1 MQAFDR
7 EELTVIRKF
16 EHIEHCLK
24 RNVQAHVS
32 NGFEDV
38 HFVHMSL
45 PEMDKDEVDLSVE
58 FLGRRFDYPIFIA
71 GMTGGTKGSQLAGKI
86 NRTLAQAA
94 QELNIPM
101 GVGSQRAMIR
111 KPETWES
118 YYVRDVAPDVFL
130 VGNLGAPQFSETIP
144 EKYGIE
150 EALKAVETIQADA
163 LAIHLNPLQESVQPE
178 GDTQYRGI
186 LKALAG
192 LKSEFPY
199 PIIAKE
205 TGAGV
210 SMEVA
215 IRLES
220 IGVDAIDVG
229 GLGGTSWSA
238 VEYYRAKDEIG
249 KDLALHFWDWGIKT
263 AISVAEVRYSTE
275 LPIIATGGMRDGITM
290 AKALAMGA
298 TFAGVAL
305 PLLKPA
311 VKGDVEGVIKLMK
324 RYIEEI
330 KNTMFLVG
338 AKNVKELRRVPIVVT
353 GFTREWLEQRIDLA
367 EFLRARRRKA

>member
-1 MQAFDR
+1 MDK
-7 EELTVIRKF
+7 EELTIMRKF

-24 RNVQAHVS
+24 KQVEAHVT
-32 NGFEDV
+32 NQFENI

-45 PEMDKDEVDLSVE
+45 PEIDKDEIDMSVE
-58 FLGRRFDYPIFIA
+58 FLGRRFDYPIMIA

-86 NRTLAQAA
+86 NKTLAKAA

-111 KPETWES
+111 KSETWES

-130 VGNLGAPQFSETIP
+130 VGNLGAPQFAETIP
-144 EKYGIE
+144 ERYGIE
-150 EALKAVETIQADA
+150 EALKAVETIEADA
-163 LAIHLNPLQESVQPE
+163 LAIHMNPLQESVQPE
-178 GDTQYRGI
+178 GDTQYRGV
-186 LKALAG
+186 LKALAE
-192 LKSEFPY
+192 LKGEFPY

-220 IGVDAIDVG
+220 IGIDAVDVG
-229 GLGGTSWSA
+229 GLGGTSWSG
-238 VEYYRAKDEIG
+238 VEYYRARDERSRN
-249 KDLALHFWDWGIKT
+249 LALKFWDWGIPT
-263 AISVAEVRYSTE
+263 ALSVAEVRYATD

-290 AKALAMGA
+290 AKAIALGA
-298 TFAGVAL
+298 NLAGVAL

-311 VKGDVEGVIKLMK
+311 VKGDVDGVIKILR

-330 KNTMFLVG
+330 RNAMFLVG
-338 AKNVKELRRVPIVVT
+338 AKNVDELKKVPLVVT
-353 GFTREWLEQRIDLA
+353 GFAREWLEARMDLSA
-367 EFLRARRRKA
+367 YFKRR

>member
-1 MQAFDR
+1 MEAFEGD
-7 EELTVIRKF
+7 ELTIIRKF

-24 RNVQAHVS
+24 KQVEAHVS
-32 NGFEDV
+32 TQFENI

-45 PEMDKDEVDLSVE
+45 PEIDKDEIDLSVE
-58 FLGRRFDYPIFIA
+58 FLGRRFDYPIMIA

-86 NRTLAQAA
+86 NKTLAKAA

-130 VGNLGAPQFSETIP
+130 VGNLGAPQFAETMP
-144 EKYGIE
+144 GRYGIE

-178 GDTQYRGI
+178 GDTQYKGV
-186 LKALAG
+186 LKALAE
-192 LKSEFPY
+192 LKGEFPY

-215 IRLES
+215 VRLES
-220 IGVDAIDVG
+220 IGIDAIDVG
-229 GLGGTSWSA
+229 GLGGTSWSG
-238 VEYYRAKDEIG
+238 VEYYRAKDERSRN
-249 KDLALHFWDWGIKT
+249 LALKFWDWGIPT
-263 AISVAEVRYSTE
+263 ALSVAEVRYATD

-290 AKALAMGA
+290 AKAIALGA
-298 TFAGVAL
+298 NLAGVAL

-311 VKGDVEGVIKLMK
+311 VKGDVEGVVKILL
-324 RYIEEI
+324 RYIDEL
-330 KNTMFLVG
+330 KNAMFLVG
-338 AKNVKELRRVPIVVT
+338 AKNVDELRKVPLVVT
-353 GFTREWLEQRIDLA
+353 GFTREWLEQRIDLR
-367 EFLRARRRKA
+367 EYLRNRCAR

>member
-1 MQAFDR
+1 MDR
-7 EELTVIRKF
+7 EELTLIRKF
-16 EHIEHCLK
+16 EHIDHCLK

-32 NGFEDV
+32 NGFEGV

-45 PEMDKDEVDLSVE
+45 PEIDKDEIDLSVE
-58 FLGRRFDYPIFIA
+58 FLGRRFDYPIMIA
-71 GMTGGTKGSQLAGKI
+71 GMTGGTKGSQLAGRI
-86 NRTLAQAA
+86 NRTLAKAA

-130 VGNLGAPQFSETIP
+130 VGNLGAPQFSETIQ
-144 EKYGIE
+144 ERYGID

-163 LAIHLNPLQESVQPE
+163 LAVHMNPLQESVQPE
-178 GDTQYRGI
+178 GDTQYRGV
-186 LKALAG
+186 LRALAE

-220 IGVDAIDVG
+220 IGIDAIDVG
-229 GLGGTSWSA
+229 GLGGTSWSG

-249 KDLALHFWDWGIKT
+249 RNLALRFWDWGIPT
-263 AISVAEVRYSTE
+263 ALSVAEVRYSTD
-275 LPIIATGGMRDGITM
+275 LPIVATGGMRDGITM

-298 TFAGVAL
+298 NLAGVAL

-311 VKGDVEGVIKLMK
+311 VKGDVDGVIKIL
-324 RYIEEI
+324 RGYIEEI
-330 KNTMFLVG
+330 KNAMFLVG
-338 AKNVKELRRVPIVVT
+338 AKNVDELRRVPLVVT
-353 GFTREWLEQRIDLA
+353 GFTREWLEQRIDLQG
-367 EFLRARRRKA
+367 FLKGGRR

>member
-1 MQAFDR
+1 M
-7 EELTVIRKF
+7 
-16 EHIEHCLK
+16 
-24 RNVQAHVS
+24 
-32 NGFEDV
+32 
-38 HFVHMSL
+38 
-45 PEMDKDEVDLSVE
+45 PE
-58 FLGRRFDYPIFIA
+58 R
-71 GMTGGTKGSQLAGKI
+71 
-86 NRTLAQAA
+86 
-94 QELNIPM
+94 
-101 GVGSQRAMIR
+101 
-111 KPETWES
+111 
-118 YYVRDVAPDVFL
+118 
-130 VGNLGAPQFSETIP
+130 
-144 EKYGIE
+144 YGLE

-178 GDTQYRGI
+178 GDTQYRGV

-215 IRLES
+215 VRLEG
-220 IGVDAIDVG
+220 IGIDAIDVG

-238 VEYYRAKDEIG
+238 VEYYRAKDESSRN
-249 KDLALHFWDWGIKT
+249 LALRFWDWGIKT
-263 AISVAEVRYSTE
+263 AISVAEVRYATE

-298 TFAGVAL
+298 TFAGLAL
-305 PLLKPA
+305 PLLRPA
-311 VKGDVEGVIKLMK
+311 VKGDVESVIKILR

-338 AKNVKELRRVPIVVT
+338 AKNVEELRKVPLVVT
-353 GFTREWLEQRIDLA
+353 GFTREWLGQRVDLPVY
-367 EFLRARRRKA
+367 LRSR

>member
-353 GFTREWLEQRIDLA
+353 GFTREWLEQRVDLPDYIRNGR
-367 EFLRARRRKA
+367 L

>member
-1 MQAFDR
+1 MFDK

-24 RNVQAHVS
+24 KQVEAHVS
-32 NGFEDV
+32 TQFENI

-45 PEMDKDEVDLSVE
+45 PEIDKDEIDLSVE
-58 FLGRRFDYPIFIA
+58 FLGRKFDYPIMIA

-86 NRTLAQAA
+86 NKTLAKAA

-118 YYVRDVAPDVFL
+118 YYVRDVAPDIFL

-144 EKYGIE
+144 NRYGID

-163 LAIHLNPLQESVQPE
+163 LAFHMNPLQESVQPE
-178 GDTQYRGI
+178 GDTQYRGV
-186 LKALAG
+186 LNALAE

-210 SMEVA
+210 SKEVA
-215 IRLES
+215 VKLES
-220 IGVDAIDVG
+220 IGIDAVDVG
-229 GLGGTSWSA
+229 GLGGTSWSG
-238 VEYYRAKDEIG
+238 VEYYRARDE
-249 KDLALHFWDWGIKT
+249 KSRNLAFKFWDWGIPT
-263 AISVAEVRYSTE
+263 ALSVAEVRYATD
-275 LPIIATGGMRDGITM
+275 LPIISTGGIRDGIQI
-290 AKALAMGA
+290 AKALALGA
-298 TFAGVAL
+298 NLAGIAL

-311 VKGDVEGVIKLMK
+311 VKGDVDGVVNILR
-324 RYIEEI
+324 RYIEELR
-330 KNTMFLVG
+330 NTMFLVG
-338 AKNVKELRRVPIVVT
+338 ARNVDELRKVPLVVT
-353 GFTREWLEQRIDLA
+353 GFAREWLEQRIELW
-367 EFLRARRRKA
+367 EFLREGRRVL

>member
-1 MQAFDR
+1 MEAFDR
-7 EELTVIRKF
+7 EELTIIRKF

-45 PEMDKDEVDLSVE
+45 PEIDKDEIDLSVE

-71 GMTGGTKGSQLAGKI
+71 GMTGGTKGSQLAGRI
-86 NRTLAQAA
+86 NKTLAKAA

-144 EKYGIE
+144 ERYGIE

-163 LAIHLNPLQESVQPE
+163 LAIHMNPLQESVQPE
-178 GDTQYRGI
+178 GDTQYRGV
-186 LKALAG
+186 LKALAE
-192 LKSEFPY
+192 LKAEFPY

-210 SMEVA
+210 SKEVA

-220 IGVDAIDVG
+220 IGIDAIDVG

-249 KDLALHFWDWGIKT
+249 RDLALRFWDWGIKT
-263 AISVAEVRYSTE
+263 AISVAEVRYATE

-311 VKGDVEGVIKLMK
+311 VKGDVEGVIKILR

-330 KNTMFLVG
+330 RNAMFLVG
-338 AKNVKELRRVPIVVT
+338 AKNVEELRKVPLVIT
-353 GFTREWLEQRIDLA
+353 GFTREWLEQRIDLPSY
-367 EFLRARRRKA
+367 LRRGRL